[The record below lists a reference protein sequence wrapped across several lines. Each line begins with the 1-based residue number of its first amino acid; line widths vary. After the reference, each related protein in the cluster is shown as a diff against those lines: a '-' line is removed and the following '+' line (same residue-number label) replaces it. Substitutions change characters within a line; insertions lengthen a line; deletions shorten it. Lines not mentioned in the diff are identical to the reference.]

1 MDDPISFGTAFLLFF
16 DYRATFHMVY
26 CHGVLLAIYSI
37 FLLLTQLKRTKIIRE
52 IFRAKAIVLIIA
64 MVASIGKR
72 ISIQESEGFFQFGPE
87 LVYAK
92 VDAALL
98 KWHFA
103 FEPQIYL
110 MYGMVNS
117 LFLCEQML
125 YSYFLFEIYSCTCK
139 MEARGE
145 SKRSL
150 ACPIVLAFIIPFMGV
165 SLELIL
171 YHNSPYFHT
180 TPRIFAVA
188 DLFMLFENAASFAMM
203 CFNAYPVVKILIAL
217 KKSDEFH
224 QANAPQAPSK
234 NTFIRVVVITLCV
247 TQIARFTVQL
257 GGMIASYLAYSKFD
271 VCTVERE
278 DVLRCMNS
286 VKPMFKLSGILGNL
300 AWCSIAEFLVIL
312 IPAFLRG

>member
-1 MDDPISFGTAFLLFF
+1 
-16 DYRATFHMVY
+16 MVF
-26 CHGVLLAIYSI
+26 CDGVLLAIYSI

-64 MVASIGKR
+64 MVTSIGKR

-87 LVYAK
+87 LLYAK

-125 YSYFLFEIYSCTCK
+125 NSYFLFEIYSCTCK

-150 ACPIVLAFIIPFMGV
+150 TCPILRCSCLSSLFHSWAFPWNWFCI
-165 SLELIL
+165 
-171 YHNSPYFHT
+171 T
-180 TPRIFAVA
+180 TARIFIRPRASLQWPTYLCSLRMRRALLWCVS
-188 DLFMLFENAASFAMM
+188 MLI
-203 CFNAYPVVKILIAL
+203 PLL
-217 KKSDEFH
+217 KFWLPWKR
-224 QANAPQAPSK
+224 ATN
-234 NTFIRVVVITLCV
+234 FI
-247 TQIARFTVQL
+247 
-257 GGMIASYLAYSKFD
+257 
-271 VCTVERE
+271 
-278 DVLRCMNS
+278 
-286 VKPMFKLSGILGNL
+286 KPMLHRHRVRIHSYASLWSRS
-300 AWCSIAEFLVIL
+300 A
-312 IPAFLRG
+312 

>member
-1 MDDPISFGTAFLLFF
+1 MNDLKKLKSVQKSVQTVHIKLRASLFLQSDDPLKFF
-16 DYRATFHMVY
+16 DYRAPFHMVF
-26 CHGVLLAIYSI
+26 CDGVLLAIYSI

-72 ISIQESEGFFQFGPE
+72 ISIQESEGFFQFWPE

-125 YSYFLFEIYSCTCK
+125 NSYFLFEIYSCTCK

-150 ACPIVLAFIIPFMGV
+150 TCPI
-165 SLELIL
+165 
-171 YHNSPYFHT
+171 
-180 TPRIFAVA
+180 
-188 DLFMLFENAASFAMM
+188 
-203 CFNAYPVVKILIAL
+203 
-217 KKSDEFH
+217 
-224 QANAPQAPSK
+224 
-234 NTFIRVVVITLCV
+234 
-247 TQIARFTVQL
+247 
-257 GGMIASYLAYSKFD
+257 
-271 VCTVERE
+271 
-278 DVLRCMNS
+278 LRCS
-286 VKPMFKLSGILGNL
+286 CLSSLFHS
-300 AWCSIAEFLVIL
+300 W
-312 IPAFLRG
+312 AFPWN